1 MQFSHIL
8 VALVATVAQAQPLQL
23 SQQLE
28 EAGQLEK
35 RADASFTV
43 YANSGKTYLNVL
55 SSLRINTYS
64 ISGDGA
70 KGNFPAARRGIRLS
84 GIANGFHLTLY
95 SAVNQG
101 GVKDPRLNEG
111 NVGQCWFAGTNP
123 WLSYGLFNDN

>member
-28 EAGQLEK
+28 EAGQLKEVGQLEK

-43 YANSGKTYLNVL
+43 YANSDCTGT
-55 SSLRINTYS
+55 SNTYS